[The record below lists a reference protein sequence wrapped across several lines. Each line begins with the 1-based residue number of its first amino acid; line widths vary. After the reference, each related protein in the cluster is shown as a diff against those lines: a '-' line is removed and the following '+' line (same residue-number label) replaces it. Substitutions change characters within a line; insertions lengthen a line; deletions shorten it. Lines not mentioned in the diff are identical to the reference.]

1 MKQAYY
7 DNQRLAQGM
16 QIQQQPH
23 QLLPLLLSTVT
34 ATVITFSP
42 VHDTYRT
49 IKKGL
54 GLVIDVDDSASRG
67 VGEQLPNPV
76 DRRRGI
82 GGIVIQFTHTRPVFQ
97 CKVAQLPRL
106 TSRHTSPH
114 TFVSTAVFHCQCQR
128 QSKRIFNVTRTAELS
143 RSPRGH
149 SRVTEL
155 CWEETDDKGTF

>member
-1 MKQAYY
+1 MKQDYY

-23 QLLPLLLSTVT
+23 QLLPLLQSTVT

-42 VHDTYRT
+42 AHSTYRT
-49 IKKGL
+49 VKKGL

-82 GGIVIQFTHTRPVFQ
+82 GRIVIQFTHTRPVFQ

-106 TSRHTSPH
+106 TNRHTSPH
-114 TFVSTAVFHCQCQR
+114 TPSSQRPFSTV
-128 QSKRIFNVTRTAELS
+128 NVNVNQKEFLM
-143 RSPRGH
+143 
-149 SRVTEL
+149 
-155 CWEETDDKGTF
+155 